1 MRPTR
6 CAAGTTLV
14 LACLALPAAAF
25 AQVPP
30 TMIASLGKQILQNL
44 IFGSV
49 KSELI
54 GSLAG
59 MGCKGAAIAGL
70 AAAADAGGAAGAT
83 RALTG
88 GVRPSSPTGAAMRS
102 AGPGGMP
109 TGMSGIGGIGAMG
122 GGGAMDPA
130 MMQKAMEMMQQ
141 QNGQAR
147 MSPEQMAMVQKAMGQ
162 LQGAMSQPLSREETK
177 AVFDEMAEL
186 GLLTDSMRSEAK
198 DCITYAAPGTGD
210 SIGAA
215 GAMLKNTVL
224 PAARQAKERM
234 AAATPEEQQQ
244 LADGMVEALDSA
256 SAADRKAFFDGMGLG
271 FFPAPVVEQV
281 RARVKP

>member
-1 MRPTR
+1 MRLSR
-6 CAAGTTLV
+6 QLFLLSLV
-14 LACLALPAAAF
+14 LPAQGF

-44 IFGSV
+44 VFGSV

-59 MGCKGAAIAGL
+59 MGCKGAALAGL
-70 AAAADAGGAAGAT
+70 AAAANAGGAAGAA
-83 RALTG
+83 RSLTAG
-88 GVRPSSPTGAAMRS
+88 ARGPSPGGAAIRS
-102 AGPGGMP
+102 TGPGGMP
-109 TGMSGIGGIGAMG
+109 PGMGGI
-122 GGGAMDPA
+122 GAMDPA

-141 QNGQAR
+141 SGGR
-147 MSPEQMAMVQKAMGQ
+147 MSPEQMAMMQNAMIQ
-162 LQGAMSQPLSREETK
+162 MQGAMSQPLSREETK

-186 GLLTDSMRSEAK
+186 GLLSDSMRGEAK
-198 DCITYAAPGTGD
+198 DCVGYAAPGAGD

-234 AAATPEEQQQ
+234 AALSPEEQEP
-244 LADGMVEALDSA
+244 LVDGMVEALDTA
-256 SAADRKAFFDGMGLG
+256 SPADRKAFFDGLGLG
-271 FFPAPVVEQV
+271 FFPPQVVEQV
-281 RARVKP
+281 RARVAK

>member
-1 MRPTR
+1 MHR
-6 CAAGTTLV
+6 TTLFV
-14 LACLALPAAAF
+14 ACLAFPAAAF
-25 AQVPP
+25 SQVPP

-70 AAAADAGGAAGAT
+70 AAAADAGGAAGAA
-83 RALTG
+83 RAMTG
-88 GVRPSSPTGAAMRS
+88 GVRPPPTGAAIRS

-109 TGMSGIGGIGAMG
+109 PGMG
-122 GGGAMDPA
+122 GMGGMTAMDPA

-141 QNGQAR
+141 QNGR

-162 LQGAMSQPLSREETK
+162 MQGATAQPLSREETK
-177 AVFDEMAEL
+177 AVFDEMAEM
-186 GLLTDSMRSEAK
+186 GLLTGAMRDEAK
-198 DCITYAAPGTGD
+198 DCITYAAPGAGD
-210 SIGAA
+210 SLGAA

-224 PAARQAKERM
+224 PAAQQAKERM
-234 AAATPEEQQQ
+234 AAATPEEQKE
-244 LADGMVEALDSA
+244 LADGMVDALNSA
-256 SAADRKAFFDGMGLG
+256 SAADRKAFLDGFGSG